1 MGEIIVDAVNGF
13 SGLADLPANNGNL
26 KPERNSTPLSKALS
40 VENFQG

>member
-13 SGLADLPANNGNL
+13 SGLAELPENKGNL
-26 KPERNSTPLSKALS
+26 KPGRNPTPLSKALS